1 MKVAVFSKCV
11 IFSYFR
17 WNGVTS
23 LPTLAAPSF
32 SPPVLGLLVS
42 YPYTVSSGCE
52 IDTLGMLFIDGTR
65 TLPV

>member
-1 MKVAVFSKCV
+1 M
-11 IFSYFR
+11 
-17 WNGVTS
+17 TS